1 MVLVLAVVVA
11 IVTGNNGKSGST
23 TSAPSVPV
31 GIVDF
36 RDRARPTDA
45 CPATAVKVT
54 GAAAHSRRV
63 RSR

>member
-1 MVLVLAVVVA
+1 MLAVVVA
-11 IVTGNNGKSGST
+11 IVIGNNGKSASNIW
-23 TSAPSVPV
+23 AKSVPA

-45 CPATAVKVT
+45 CPATALKVT
-54 GAAAHSRRV
+54 GAAAHSRRA